1 MKAFSMTF
9 IQLEDESVP
18 AAKETTQL
26 VSKARTKEGVLKGKR
41 QPPTHTLDCLGLG
54 EMVDTTPGP
63 QPDHSSQCEE
73 TLPSQQLFISF
84 SCFLK

>member
-26 VSKARTKEGVLKGKR
+26 VSKAGSKEGVLKGKR
-41 QPPTHTLDCLGLG
+41 QPPHPNTYLDCLGLG
-54 EMVDTTPGP
+54 EVVDTTPGP
-63 QPDHSSQCEE
+63 QPDHSCGM
-73 TLPSQQLFISF
+73 
-84 SCFLK
+84 